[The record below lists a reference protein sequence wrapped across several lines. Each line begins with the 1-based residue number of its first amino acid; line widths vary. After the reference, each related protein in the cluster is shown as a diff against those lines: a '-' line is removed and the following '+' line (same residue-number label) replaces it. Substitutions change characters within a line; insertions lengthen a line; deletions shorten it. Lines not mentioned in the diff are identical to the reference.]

1 MKYFRRNGLFNILSF
16 LRKYSKKTFFFLSLS
31 RHILQADSQRECNH
45 WMECIEKTINNAL
58 NNSISNNQNENEN
71 NDQLSNHDQLNN
83 SSFNEGDNNEN
94 SSNSFVSNGGFNNFT
109 LFIKPDLSSSQLLN
123 DSNFQDSFLSTSN
136 ISKHKR
142 TLSQK

>member
-1 MKYFRRNGLFNILSF
+1 MKYFRRNGLFNILF
-16 LRKYSKKTFFFLSLS
+16 NILRTIFFSLS

-45 WMECIEKTINNAL
+45 WMECIDKTINNAL
-58 NNSISNNQNENEN
+58 NNSISSNHNENEN
-71 NDQLSNHDQLNN
+71 NDQLNN

-123 DSNFQDSFLSTSN
+123 DSNSQDSFLNTSN